1 MLFTRQLSYP
11 FQIDIPYIRLMSD
24 AVAGSACLT
33 AAGTVP
39 VSDDA
44 SDARFTLWLV

>member
-11 FQIDIPYIRLMSD
+11 FQIDIPCIPSMSD

-33 AAGTVP
+33 AAGTIP

-44 SDARFTLWLV
+44 SDARFALWLV